1 MNFVERSGGIDMA
14 EPYEMLIVDDERI
27 EREGIKSLIRKYQL
41 PFHVAEACDGSAAKE
56 FLQSH
61 PVDVVFTDIVMPL
74 CNGVELARWIRT
86 AMPESI
92 TVIYS
97 AYGEFEYAQKA
108 LEARVLKY
116 VLKPL
121 CPERFRAEMEEVALL
136 CEQRRSRRREQE
148 QWQRRKRRS
157 ALLRALYAPAEAPLP
172 SWPDPRPR
180 GMALL
185 ETADRFFDRSGD
197 QLDAFCQTAFPGGD
211 LLILNER
218 QGLLLFPWEDGA
230 SPLPGVWD
238 TLSGFWRERQVAR
251 FFAAFGTPFSHPRD
265 MAAQLSQLEGLM
277 ENAFFLPESAPL
289 FLDAPTER
297 RSGEKDEE
305 QRCIRALEEQA
316 KLRSAPDF
324 RQALSRLTAY
334 YACREQLSSIY
345 VKCVFFRLLH
355 LLMEGRTAEEESL
368 RMEQLARCR
377 SLDELSAALED
388 AFGKSAPPGPP
399 VPSYS
404 QMVRQILDII
414 RRDYAKNIG
423 VEYLASCVRRTPGY
437 LNTVFRRETGCN
449 LLKYLNQYRLE
460 KARELLSQPE
470 AKVSAISEALGY
482 STPSYF
488 IMQFKNHFGMTPGE
502 YSGQFRR
509 TP

>member
-1 MNFVERSGGIDMA
+1 
-14 EPYEMLIVDDERI
+14 
-27 EREGIKSLIRKYQL
+27 
-41 PFHVAEACDGSAAKE
+41 
-56 FLQSH
+56 
-61 PVDVVFTDIVMPL
+61 
-74 CNGVELARWIRT
+74 
-86 AMPESI
+86 
-92 TVIYS
+92 
-97 AYGEFEYAQKA
+97 
-108 LEARVLKY
+108 
-116 VLKPL
+116 
-121 CPERFRAEMEEVALL
+121 
-136 CEQRRSRRREQE
+136 
-148 QWQRRKRRS
+148 
-157 ALLRALYAPAEAPLP
+157 
-172 SWPDPRPR
+172 
-180 GMALL
+180 
-185 ETADRFFDRSGD
+185 
-197 QLDAFCQTAFPGGD
+197 
-211 LLILNER
+211 
-218 QGLLLFPWEDGA
+218 
-230 SPLPGVWD
+230 
-238 TLSGFWRERQVAR
+238 
-251 FFAAFGTPFSHPRD
+251 

-388 AFGKSAPPGPP
+388 AFGKSAPPEPP